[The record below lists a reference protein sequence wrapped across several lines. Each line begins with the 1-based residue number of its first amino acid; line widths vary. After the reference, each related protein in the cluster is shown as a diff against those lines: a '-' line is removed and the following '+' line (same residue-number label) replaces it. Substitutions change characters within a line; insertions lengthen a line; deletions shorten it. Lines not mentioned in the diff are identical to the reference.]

1 MRALYS
7 QPQGQSRD
15 PQARSEDRPDRPSNR
30 RGPLRRCAAAVLLMV
45 GLGGGLGIEGAA
57 AAPLDE
63 ETKQLL
69 IEAVEAAYAVDLY
82 HSRCR
87 SDGSNRRTEN
97 LNKLLASRMRMTV
110 LRVQD
115 DVFPERNYRKVQERL
130 QREFLEI
137 LNENGGC
144 AGVKDSELPVE
155 FRARYDEK
163 MRAIEAL
170 P

>member
-1 MRALYS
+1 MA
-7 QPQGQSRD
+7 
-15 PQARSEDRPDRPSNR
+15 
-30 RGPLRRCAAAVLLMV
+30 
-45 GLGGGLGIEGAA
+45 GLGIQSVAA
-57 AAPLDE
+57 LSLDE
-63 ETKQLL
+63 ATEQLL

-82 HSRCR
+82 HARCR

-130 QREFLEI
+130 QRDFLAMLAEH
-137 LNENGGC
+137 GGC
-144 AGVKDSELPVE
+144 AGVKDSELPAE
-155 FRARYDEK
+155 LRARYDEK
-163 MRAIEAL
+163 IRAIEAL

>member
-1 MRALYS
+1 MLLIAGLVI
-7 QPQGQSRD
+7 QS
-15 PQARSEDRPDRPSNR
+15 
-30 RGPLRRCAAAVLLMV
+30 AAAS
-45 GLGGGLGIEGAA
+45 
-57 AAPLDE
+57 PLDE
-63 ETKQLL
+63 ATEALL
-69 IEAVEAAYAVDLY
+69 IEAVEAAYALDLY
-82 HSRCR
+82 HARCR

>member
-1 MRALYS
+1 MQIQTRRR
-7 QPQGQSRD
+7 SRNGHD
-15 PQARSEDRPDRPSNR
+15 RSDDGSVRPDDR
-30 RGPLRRCAAAVLLMV
+30 RDPLRRWAATALLTV
-45 GLGGGLGIEGAA
+45 GLVIQSTAA
-57 AAPLDE
+57 LSLE
-63 ETKQLL
+63 EATEQLL

-82 HSRCR
+82 HARCR

-130 QREFLEI
+130 QRDFLAM
-137 LNENGGC
+137 LAENGGC
-144 AGVKDSELPVE
+144 AGVKDSELPAE
-155 FRARYDEK
+155 LRARYDEK

>member
-1 MRALYS
+1 M
-7 QPQGQSRD
+7 
-15 PQARSEDRPDRPSNR
+15 
-30 RGPLRRCAAAVLLMV
+30 LLVM
-45 GLGGGLGIEGAA
+45 GLGIQSAVASE
-57 AAPLDE
+57 LDE
-63 ETKQLL
+63 ATEVLL
-69 IEAVEAAYAVDLY
+69 IEAVEAAYALDLY
-82 HSRCR
+82 HARCR

-130 QREFLEI
+130 RRDFLAT

-144 AGVKDSELPVE
+144 AGVKDSELPAE
-155 FRARYDEK
+155 LRARYDEK
-163 MRAIEAL
+163 IRAIEAL

>member
-1 MRALYS
+1 M
-7 QPQGQSRD
+7 
-15 PQARSEDRPDRPSNR
+15 
-30 RGPLRRCAAAVLLMV
+30 LLIA
-45 GLGGGLGIEGAA
+45 GLGLESAA

-63 ETKQLL
+63 ATKQLL
-69 IEAVEAAYAVDLY
+69 IEAVEAAYVVDLY

-130 QREFLEI
+130 QREFLDM
-137 LNENGGC
+137 LAENGGC